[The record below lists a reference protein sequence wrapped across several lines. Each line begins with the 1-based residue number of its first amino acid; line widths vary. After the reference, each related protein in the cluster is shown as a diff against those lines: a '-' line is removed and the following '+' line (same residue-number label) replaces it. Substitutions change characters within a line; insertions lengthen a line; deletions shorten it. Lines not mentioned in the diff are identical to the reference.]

1 MPDPR
6 NDPVLALFHAVA
18 DAVGRHLRAVTDWGQ
33 TGMRAGQYVADV
45 GADEVVVAALADA
58 GLAVLSEESGWTG
71 GAAAGGEV
79 VVVDPLDGSTNA
91 SRGIP
96 WFATAL
102 CLVDA
107 QGPRCGLVANQ
118 ASGERFWAV
127 RGGGA
132 FTGSVDDPRR
142 MRVAAGRPIGE
153 AVVGISGPPGAG
165 YGWWQFR
172 ALGALA
178 LDLCLVAA
186 GALDGFVDM
195 SPDAHGVWDYLAGTL
210 ICREAGA
217 LVVDAFDREL
227 TVLEHGAR
235 RTPIA
240 AATPELLEHLVA
252 VRAQVAP
259 PLRSVAAERLDE
271 AADAQHGVVAPPP
284 ADDLEPDR

>member
-1 MPDPR
+1 MPDPW
-6 NDPVLALFHAVA
+6 NDPVLTLFHAVA
-18 DAVGRHLRAVTDWGQ
+18 DAVGRHLHAVTDWGQ
-33 TGMRAGQYVADV
+33 TGVRAGQYVADV
-45 GADEVVVAALADA
+45 GADSVAVAALAEA

-71 GAAAGGEV
+71 GDDRASADRGV

-102 CLVDA
+102 CLVDND
-107 QGPRCGLVANQ
+107 GPRVALVANQ
-118 ASGERFWAV
+118 ASGERFWAL

-132 FTGSVDDPRR
+132 WTGSVDAPRR
-142 MRVAAGRPIGE
+142 LGRVVGRQPGE
-153 AVVGISGPPGAG
+153 AVVGISGAPGEG

-227 TVLEHGAR
+227 TVLEHDAR
-235 RTPIA
+235 RTPVA
-240 AATPELLEHLVA
+240 AATPELLDHLLG
-252 VRAQVAP
+252 VR
-259 PLRSVAAERLDE
+259 RR
-271 AADAQHGVVAPPP
+271 
-284 ADDLEPDR
+284 